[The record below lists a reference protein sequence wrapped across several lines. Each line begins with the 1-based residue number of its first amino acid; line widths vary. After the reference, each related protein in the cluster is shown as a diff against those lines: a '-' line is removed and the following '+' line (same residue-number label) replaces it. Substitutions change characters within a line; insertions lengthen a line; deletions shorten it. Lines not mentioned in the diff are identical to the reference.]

1 MAWDESSGGGT
12 PAGPLVPGGGGGLF
26 GSSPAEKNAA
36 ANDIETELEP
46 DTKKVSDGAKEST
59 NTAARTLDGW
69 ETASGLKK
77 VVGTWDQQVRVLMG
91 RLAAEKASLR
101 NTSGLFFQNDL
112 GTGSELRGVRSSLDE
127 L

>member
-1 MAWDESSGGGT
+1 MA
-12 PAGPLVPGGGGGLF
+12 PGGGDLF
-26 GSSPAEKNAA
+26 GSSPEEKKAA

-46 DTKKVSDGAKEST
+46 DTKRVSDGAKEST

-77 VVGTWDQQVRVLMG
+77 VVETWDQQVRVLMG
-91 RLAAEKASLR
+91 RLSAEKVSLR
-101 NTSGLFFQNDL
+101 SASGVFFQIDV
-112 GTGSELRGVRSSLDE
+112 GTGDELRRVRSNLDE

>member
-12 PAGPLVPGGGGGLF
+12 PAGPLVPGGGGLF

-46 DTKKVSDGAKEST
+46 DTKKFSDGAKEST
-59 NTAARTLDGW
+59 NTAARTLNGW

-77 VVGTWDQQVRVLMG
+77 VVGPG
-91 RLAAEKASLR
+91 
-101 NTSGLFFQNDL
+101 TS
-112 GTGSELRGVRSSLDE
+112 R
-127 L
+127 

>member
-12 PAGPLVPGGGGGLF
+12 PAGPLAPGGGGLF

-46 DTKKVSDGAKEST
+46 STKRASDGAKEST

-69 ETASGLKK
+69 ETATGLKK
-77 VVGTWDQQVRVLMG
+77 VVGAWDQQVKVLMG
-91 RLAAEKASLR
+91 RLSAEKGSLR
-101 NTSGLFFQNDL
+101 HTSNLFSHNDVI
-112 GTGSELRGVRSSLDE
+112 TGSELRGVRSNLDG

>member
-1 MAWDESSGGGT
+1 MAWDESSEGGT
-12 PAGPLVPGGGGGLF
+12 PAGPLVPGGGGLF

-36 ANDIETELEP
+36 ANGIETELEP
-46 DTKKVSDGAKEST
+46 DTKKFSDGAKEST
-59 NTAARTLDGW
+59 STAARTLDGW

-77 VVGTWDQQVRVLMG
+77 VVGIWDQQVRVLMG

>member
-12 PAGPLVPGGGGGLF
+12 PAGPLAPGDGGLF

-46 DTKKVSDGAKEST
+46 DTKKTSDGAKEST

-101 NTSGLFFQNDL
+101 NTSSLFIQNDL
-112 GTGSELRGVRSSLDE
+112 GTASKLRGVRSSLDE

>member
-12 PAGPLVPGGGGGLF
+12 PAGPSAPGGGGLF
-26 GSSPAEKNAA
+26 GSSPAEKSAA

-46 DTKKVSDGAKEST
+46 DTKKVSDGAREST
-59 NTAARTLDGW
+59 NAAARTLDGW

>member
-12 PAGPLVPGGGGGLF
+12 PAGPLVPGVVAC
-26 GSSPAEKNAA
+26 SARRRMEKNAA

-46 DTKKVSDGAKEST
+46 DTKKFSDGAKEST

-101 NTSGLFFQNDL
+101 NTSSLFFQNDL

>member
-1 MAWDESSGGGT
+1 MAWDESSRDGT
-12 PAGPLVPGGGGGLF
+12 PAGPLAPGGGGLF

-77 VVGTWDQQVRVLMG
+77 VVGTWDQQVRVLMR
-91 RLAAEKASLR
+91 RLAADKASLR
-101 NTSGLFFQNDL
+101 NTSGLFLQNDV
-112 GTGSELRGVRSSLDE
+112 GTGSEFRGVRSSLDD

>member
-1 MAWDESSGGGT
+1 MAWDESSADGI
-12 PAGPLVPGGGGGLF
+12 PVGPLAPGGGDLF
-26 GSSPAEKNAA
+26 GSSPAEMKAA

-46 DTKKVSDGAKEST
+46 DTKRDSGKAKEST

-91 RLAAEKASLR
+91 RLSAEKANLR
-101 NTSGLFFQNDL
+101 SASGEFSRIDV
-112 GTGSELRGVRSSLDE
+112 GTGDELRGVRSYFDE